1 MGDAVK
7 TFAALSSTIEGMPL
21 IYGGQ
26 EAGLDKRLEF
36 FEKDTIL
43 WNNSVLTDFYNILFN
58 LKKAN
63 KALWNGDYGG
73 NIEIISSREDSLS
86 LAFIRTKDEN
96 KVLTIFNLSD
106 KKIEIE
112 LSSENLK
119 GIYISAF
126 TKDKKTFKKNE
137 NLFLEPWQFMLHE

>member
-1 MGDAVK
+1 MENDCW
-7 TFAALSSTIEGMPL
+7 I
-21 IYGGQ
+21 
-26 EAGLDKRLEF
+26 
-36 FEKDTIL
+36 
-43 WNNSVLTDFYNILFN
+43 FYKILFN
-58 LKKAN
+58 LKKDN

-126 TKDKKTFKKNE
+126 TKDKKTFKQNE
-137 NLFLEPWQFMLHE
+137 NLFLEPWQFYIYTNKK